1 MKLEDVRNE
10 YYFYTGKVSDLI
22 RQVGFAGI
30 GIIWVF
36 STTAQKEPTIP
47 RMLLASGGLILL
59 SLAADLL
66 QYAVGAVIWDRFN
79 AKKED
84 ELERKA
90 EEMKDQGKGYDPESE
105 DFTAPS
111 SINTVTGIL
120 FWVKFVL
127 MLLAYVLLLFYITR
141 TVLSSQR

>member
-10 YYFYTGKVSDLI
+10 YYFYTGKVSDLV
-22 RQVGFAGI
+22 RQLGFAGI
-30 GIIWVF
+30 GIIWLF
-36 STTAQKEPTIP
+36 KTTAANGPTIP
-47 RMLLASGGLILL
+47 KDLLPAGGLILL

-79 AKKED
+79 ARKED

-90 EEMKDQGKGYDPESE
+90 EKRKAQGKTYDLESE
-105 DFTAPS
+105 DFTAPAS
-111 SINTVTGIL
+111 VNTVTEIL
-120 FWVKFVL
+120 FWVKFVA

-141 TVLSSQR
+141 LFQK